1 MSRFITEALPVVLQ
15 VINNDHRSLPV
26 VLQVNVCNNNNDHRS
41 MFVPYPGAVLVAAD
55 YSQLELRL
63 IAQLS
68 KDKNLR

>member
-1 MSRFITEALPVVLQ
+1 MFVIIIMIT
-15 VINNDHRSLPV
+15 DHYL
-26 VLQVNVCNNNNDHRS
+26 LYYRS

>member
-1 MSRFITEALPVVLQ
+1 MYYRSSIMITGHYLLYYRSMF
-15 VINNDHRSLPV
+15 VIIIMITDHYL
-26 VLQVNVCNNNNDHRS
+26 LYHRS